1 MPCRI
6 PPRPLSLLTRA
17 LRLRC
22 AVNDVMVLAQD
33 KKSGGYYPN
42 MAFAFGTKVDKAI
55 CEKAA
60 AAKAPMGT
68 FMKRDQGPAKNHV

>member
-1 MPCRI
+1 MQLAWCTVLCGAVYTACT
-6 PPRPLSLLTRA
+6 LSLLTRA

-33 KKSGGYYPN
+33 KKSSGYYPN

-60 AAKAPMGT
+60 AAKAPMGA
-68 FMKRDQGPAKNHV
+68 RS

>member
-6 PPRPLSLLTRA
+6 PQRPLSLLTRA

-60 AAKAPMGT
+60 AAKAPMGA
-68 FMKRDQGPAKNHV
+68 RS